1 MIEAQIVIDVAHG
14 QVSQSFQ
21 LAPYDD
27 FYQFQNTTTGAY
39 EFYDDSI
46 TAFNTYLGGYY
57 QQAASALTMVD
68 DDLYYNQGQVS
79 GGSSGQF
86 AVFGFE
92 YSTDS
97 QHRDESYI
105 TWVSQ
110 GKKSWTL
117 TGKGMGPNSKTEIGQ
132 RMIAEEPMTLVSMP
146 DFCLKLH

>member
-1 MIEAQIVIDVAHG
+1 MIEAQIVIDVGQG

-27 FYQFQNTTTGAY
+27 FYQFANTTPGSY
-39 EFYDDSI
+39 EFYDNTI

-68 DDLYYNQGQVS
+68 NDLYYYQQGGDS
-79 GGSSGQF
+79 KQF

-92 YSTDS
+92 YSTNS
-97 QHRDESYI
+97 ANRDESYI

-117 TGKGMGPNSKTEIGQ
+117 TGKALAANSKTEVSERLIS
-132 RMIAEEPMTLVSMP
+132 EEPMTLVSCVWSLS
-146 DFCLKLH
+146 FS